1 LRRTLAIS
9 IRSVHSDETVDRGI
23 SLRHAYEPT
32 LMAEAATPEIEHAYL
47 RAGLVIADKY
57 RLVEAKGQ
65 GAMGAVWG
73 AEHITL
79 GNRVA
84 IKFLHRSV
92 AASAE
97 ARSRFDTEAKVAAR
111 LGEASRH
118 ITRVMDHGV
127 TSEGTPFLVMELLH
141 GEGLEVLLKR
151 ERRLPI
157 AIVAKITSQLCKA
170 LNVAHQAGVV
180 HRDLKPANVF
190 LTHSADDGDLCV
202 KLLDFGVAKA
212 GIESDEEQS
221 TRSGALV
228 GTPNYM
234 SPEQI
239 TGDRE
244 VDSRSDLWAVSAIVY
259 RMAVGRAPFG
269 SGALNELAMRITSS
283 EAPTPT
289 TLAPDLPPEFDEWV
303 VKGFAKS
310 PEGRYQTAKDLADT
324 LAVVA
329 GCSSA
334 GGHLTGTFPAIA
346 PEYIGLQIGDS
357 VGGVQVSEWGRRSA
371 VASVAMPQPKRS
383 RKVPFV
389 ALALVACAAIA
400 FFVVRGR
407 GTGRSSAAAPT
418 PTTAPAPT
426 TPPTA
431 SASTTASASATAS
444 VGEPAASDTATAPS
458 TAPSATAAPTAIPT
472 YHGPIGAPTTTT
484 TTAKA
489 PASAAAEPPPPAAT
503 VDPKQKGGDLW
514 KKTDEM

>member
-1 LRRTLAIS
+1 M
-9 IRSVHSDETVDRGI
+9 DEQ
-23 SLRHAYEPT
+23 T
-32 LMAEAATPEIEHAYL
+32 LMADAATPEIEHAYL

-97 ARSRFDTEAKVAAR
+97 ARARFDTEAKVAAR

-127 TSEGTPFLVMELLH
+127 TGEGTPFLVMELLH

-157 AIVAKITSQLCKA
+157 AIVAKIASQLCKA

-244 VDSRSDLWAVSAIVY
+244 VDSRSDLWAVCAIVY

-303 VKGFAKS
+303 VKGFSKS
-310 PEGRYQTAKDLADT
+310 PEGRYQTAKELADS

-329 GCSSA
+329 GCASS

-346 PEYIGLQIGDS
+346 PEYIGLQMGDS

-371 VASVAMPQPKRS
+371 VASVVMPQPKRS
-383 RKVPFV
+383 RTMPFV
-389 ALALVACAAIA
+389 ALALVACIAIA

-407 GTGRSSAAAPT
+407 GAGRSSAAAPT

-426 TPPTA
+426 TT
-431 SASTTASASATAS
+431 ASATATAS
-444 VGEPAASDTATAPS
+444 APPTGAASAAEPAASDSAPVPS
-458 TAPSATAAPTAIPT
+458 TAPSVVTAPTTAPT
-472 YHGPIGAPTTTT
+472 YRGPAGAPTTTA
-484 TTAKA
+484 TAT
-489 PASAAAEPPPPAAT
+489 ASATATAEPPPPAPT

>member
-1 LRRTLAIS
+1 MS
-9 IRSVHSDETVDRGI
+9 
-23 SLRHAYEPT
+23 
-32 LMAEAATPEIEHAYL
+32 EAANPEVEHAYL

-97 ARSRFDTEAKVAAR
+97 ARARFDTEAKVAAR

-118 ITRVMDHGV
+118 ITRVMDHGL

-212 GIESDEEQS
+212 GMEQDEEQS

-244 VDSRSDLWAVSAIVY
+244 VDSRSDLWAVGAIVY

-303 VKGFAKS
+303 VKAFAKS

-329 GCSSA
+329 GCSSS

-346 PEYIGLQIGDS
+346 PEYIGLQMGDS

-371 VASVAMPQPKRS
+371 VASVAILPPKRS

-400 FFVVRGR
+400 FLVVRGR
-407 GTGRSSAAAPT
+407 GSARSAAATPP
-418 PTTAPAPT
+418 PTTAPAP
-426 TPPTA
+426 PSPTV
-431 SASTTASASATAS
+431 TASASASAAPTAAAS
-444 VGEPAASDTATAPS
+444 AVEPAASETAP
-458 TAPSATAAPTAIPT
+458 APSVAASVTAAPT
-472 YHGPIGAPTTTT
+472 YRGPVGVSAP
-484 TTAKA
+484 TAKA
-489 PASAAAEPPPPAAT
+489 TASATATATAEPPPPAPT